1 MNVLD
6 GVRHLNQS
14 IMEDVSRQFGAD
26 GVEIDAHMLCA
37 EDHLPYQGGQY
48 TNEEFEEIQDSLPRP
63 FGEWNC
69 RHSWHGIILGVSPP
83 TYTPEQLEEMQRYST
98 EELTID
104 GRTKTRYQW
113 TQEMRRCESAIRRQ
127 KDTATLARMTGD
139 QPLQRRCQGQ
149 IGALNDHY
157 RQLAGKVGVAPEFN
171 RTYVAGFRDAKNI
184 PVRDTGDVGVP
195 NGQIIDWA
203 SANSFAG
210 GDTRL
215 TNMLRSGDAQQ
226 TASAVNEILNGESY
240 GFRESKWSGHVNVG
254 NNETMERALGR
265 KEWSCDISIRE
276 DNVGNI
282 KTYIHE
288 DLHSRSASHFSP
300 DTYARHKASEEA
312 AVEYMAQQICERA
325 KIPYNPS
332 YTERVNALK
341 DIRSILEP
349 KTSEYDFAKAVF
361 DMDEN
366 LRYTYIANRVN
377 DYKINT
383 RKMRDEVRD
392 RLNED
397 LRILA
402 GIRKGGRS
410 YDGR

>member
-1 MNVLD
+1 META
-6 GVRHLNQS
+6 VRY
-14 IMEDVSRQFGAD
+14 E
-26 GVEIDAHMLCA
+26 
-37 EDHLPYQGGQY
+37 
-48 TNEEFEEIQDSLPRP
+48 
-63 FGEWNC
+63 
-69 RHSWHGIILGVSPP
+69 
-83 TYTPEQLEEMQRYST
+83 
-98 EELTID
+98 
-104 GRTKTRYQW
+104 
-113 TQEMRRCESAIRRQ
+113 
-127 KDTATLARMTGD
+127 KDTANLAAAAGD
-139 QPLQRRCQGQ
+139 DALRRQCQGSVLDLQ
-149 IGALNDHY
+149 ERYQRVAEGAGLDPDWKRMN
-157 RQLAGKVGVAPEFN
+157 VM
-171 RTYVAGFRDAKNI
+171 GFRDAKSI
-184 PVRDTGDVGVP
+184 PVQNTGDVGVS
-195 NGQIIDWA
+195 NGQIVDWA

-254 NNETMERALGR
+254 NSETMERALGR

-288 DLHSRSASHFSP
+288 DLHSRSASYFSP
-300 DTYARHKASEEA
+300 DTYAKHKASEEA

-332 YTERVNALK
+332 YNEHVNALN
-341 DIRSILEP
+341 DIRLILEP
-349 KTSEYDFAKAVF
+349 KTSAYDFAKAVF
-361 DMDEN
+361 DKDEN

-377 DYKINT
+377 GYKINNPEIRGT
-383 RKMRDEVRD
+383 VRD